1 MTRFLVGTNYVYQF
15 QVHFLI
21 PAAARPVKLGILS
34 CDLSII
40 VSLSLLTSSSE
51 SSTVFFIKL
60 LNILLFSIADFVAS
74 INPKSYC
81 FVNISFS
88 KTPTLHLS
96 FTNLHHHHANPAVLF
111 TFQTPPFPIPIILI
125 LILKTLAPPQLPTPN
140 LKPWAAPT
148 PATPTPPTHPLPSH
162 QSPTDLRPRSGSGNC
177 FGILR

>member
-1 MTRFLVGTNYVYQF
+1 MLLGPLNSGFYLVN
-15 QVHFLI
+15 
-21 PAAARPVKLGILS
+21 LS
-34 CDLSII
+34 TMSL
-40 VSLSLLTSSSE
+40 SLSLLTSSSE

-60 LNILLFSIADFVAS
+60 LAILLFSIIDFVAP

-81 FVNISFS
+81 FVNISFT

-96 FTNLHHHHANPAVLF
+96 FTNLHHYHANPAVLF
-111 TFQTPPFPIPIILI
+111 TFQTPPFPFSNNPNPNPQNPC
-125 LILKTLAPPQLPTPN
+125 PPRLPTPN

-162 QSPTDLRPRSGSGNC
+162 QSPTDLPPRSGSGNY

>member
-1 MTRFLVGTNYVYQF
+1 MSTIDHVSL
-15 QVHFLI
+15 
-21 PAAARPVKLGILS
+21 
-34 CDLSII
+34 
-40 VSLSLLTSSSE
+40 SLSLLTSSSE

-60 LNILLFSIADFVAS
+60 LTILLFSITDFVAS

-111 TFQTPPFPIPIILI
+111 TFQNPPFSFSNNPNPNPQNPC
-125 LILKTLAPPQLPTPN
+125 PPPKLPTPN

-148 PATPTPPTHPLPSH
+148 PATLTPPTHPRPSH
-162 QSPTDLRPRSGSGNC
+162 QSPTDLPPRSGSGNC